1 MTQVLAAQHTADSQA
16 NGFHPNT
23 HVPTNW
29 THIGHLAKP
38 LANTHWRNSNRTP
51 GPEQWHVYRVVLS
64 MGSRM
69 VPVHTD
75 ALSRLLPS
83 AKVWRKGQPGMPDH
97 LDNWV
102 KGPKGHIHTM
112 DSGIAHTHE
121 AAYQARR
128 DRIDPVRIQARR
140 DQRRQERMAEL
151 AQRRAVRRERL
162 LAERTARRA
171 VQQAARQASAA
182 PNATEATV
190 AQGIANAMQAVHN
203 LVRPLRPNPDAA
215 AAAPNPAPVAAAN
228 PAPAPALDLAAAWSL
243 LQEQVPSLI
252 RAQAEQA
259 AQDDSRTV
267 TCVVCMD
274 AMPQMAFTECGHAV
288 SCQSCTHRLE
298 GWGSATGHQRRKC
311 PVCRTS
317 GGVIRIHFG

>member
-1 MTQVLAAQHTADSQA
+1 MAQVLAAKLVADTEA
-16 NGFHPNT
+16 HGVHPNT
-23 HVPTNW
+23 HCPTNW
-29 THIGHLAKP
+29 DQVGNLGKP
-38 LANTHWRNSNRTP
+38 LTARHWQSMNLAP
-51 GPEQWHVYRVVLS
+51 GSEQWHVYSTIVTMGRFAVRVAA
-64 MGSRM
+64 
-69 VPVHTD
+69 D
-75 ALSRLLPS
+75 ATGRVLPS
-83 AKVWRKGQPGMPDH
+83 AKVWRKGHPGHPDD
-97 LDNWV
+97 LQNWV

-112 DSGIAHTHE
+112 DSAIAHAHE
-121 AAYQARR
+121 AEYQSRR
-128 DRIDPVRIQARR
+128 DRTDPVRIQARR
-140 DQRRQERMAEL
+140 DQRRQERIAEL

-171 VQQAARQASAA
+171 VQQAARQAAAA
-182 PNATEATV
+182 PNATETTV

-203 LVRPLRPNPDAA
+203 LVRPLRPNPEAA
-215 AAAPNPAPVAAAN
+215 AEPNPAPVAAAH

-274 AMPQMAFTECGHAV
+274 AMPEMAFTECGHAV

-298 GWGSATGHQRRKC
+298 GWGSVTGQQRRKC

-317 GGVIRIHFG
+317 SNVIRIHFG

>member
-1 MTQVLAAQHTADSQA
+1 MAQVLAAKHTDDAREH
-16 NGFHPNT
+16 GFRPNT
-23 HVPTNW
+23 RAPANWDHV
-29 THIGHLAKP
+29 GHLAKP
-38 LANTHWRNSNRTP
+38 LTNTYWRNSNLTP
-51 GPEQWHVYRVVLS
+51 GPEQWKVYRVELS

-83 AKVWRKGQPGMPDH
+83 AKIWRKGHLHAPDN
-97 LDNWV
+97 LVDWV
-102 KGPKGHIHTM
+102 KGPKGNIYTM
-112 DSGIAHTHE
+112 DSNVTLAEET
-121 AAYQARR
+121 AYQSRR
-128 DRIDPVRIQARR
+128 DRTDAVRIQALR
-140 DQRRQERMAEL
+140 DQRRQERMAQI
-151 AQRRAVRRERL
+151 AQRRAERRERL
-162 LAERTARRA
+162 LAERTPPRA
-171 VQQAARQASAA
+171 VQQAARQAAAA
-182 PNATEATV
+182 PNATETTV

-215 AAAPNPAPVAAAN
+215 AGPNPAPVAAAH

-252 RAQAEQA
+252 RAQAAQAEQ
-259 AQDDSRTV
+259 DSRTV

-274 AMPQMAFTECGHAV
+274 AMPEMAFTECGHAV

-298 GWGSATGHQRRKC
+298 GWGSVTGQQRRKC

-317 GGVIRIHFG
+317 GSVIRIHFG